1 MKRLSCDLPVS
12 WPGCFDCAAGSSPAG
27 APAAVPSCTLV
38 AFGAGSGSIRFVW
51 LDDLGVVGLP
61 GGTHLIVALSVSAA
75 SGGVA
80 WVLAC
85 LEVDVELL
93 SRHSLASG
101 CWGAP
106 GRRKPDFPRAPS
118 SLPTLGASGLPGVSG
133 REQFPPGLFV
143 RARDDPGLA
152 PSRPAAS
159 RGSRSR
165 VCYARSLEAARTR
178 SCGLGAGG
186 TGRLQGT
193 DPVGVDREVAVS
205 GQTALV
211 WMPH

>member
-12 WPGCFDCAAGSSPAG
+12 WPGCFDCAAGLSPAG
-27 APAAVPSCTLV
+27 APAAVPSCMLV

-93 SRHSLASG
+93 SRHSLVSG

-118 SLPTLGASGLPGVSG
+118 SLPTLGASGLPASREGSSFLPACSSG
-133 REQFPPGLFV
+133 PETTQGWPPPGLQPPVGAGVECVTHAVKKQHAFV
-143 RARDDPGLA
+143 R
-152 PSRPAAS
+152 S
-159 RGSRSR
+159 RGRRHGPS
-165 VCYARSLEAARTR
+165 
-178 SCGLGAGG
+178 AGDG
-186 TGRLQGT
+186 PRGCRQG
-193 DPVGVDREVAVS
+193 G
-205 GQTALV
+205 GG
-211 WMPH
+211 